1 MEQPGRFSLRSSEV
15 QDQAVCFVFDLIKL
29 WTKFI
34 FASILTS
41 CRLILFVSL
50 QYLTFSRTKLR
61 FCFNL
66 DKLKANIFH
75 FASLSEAVRVIPEA
89 LRKSIEA
96 ARLFVEAVRV
106 LEEAVRVLEEAVRVI
121 VETREGL
128 QRPSECL
135 YRPRD
140 C

>member
-1 MEQPGRFSLRSSEV
+1 MEQPGRFSLRSTEV
-15 QDQAVCFVFDLIKL
+15 QEQGVFLVFDLIKL
-29 WTKFI
+29 WTKFV

-66 DKLKANIFH
+66 DKLKANIVH
-75 FASLSEAVRVIPEA
+75 FASLSEAVRVIPKA

-106 LEEAVRVLEEAVRVI
+106 LEEAVRVI
-121 VETREGL
+121 VETREVL
-128 QRPSECL
+128 QRPSE
-135 YRPRD
+135 
-140 C
+140 